1 LFGLTDATFAMRGFS
16 SSRGIRAKKQSST
29 PQPGL
34 EANSE
39 VVMALGAGS
48 LTGFRWWVALQ
59 AEFCFYQ
66 SNDYAKIMAVVTP
79 NMSIPLAAS
88 MGSSS
93 LHRADNTVL
102 LSPSVV

>member
-1 LFGLTDATFAMRGFS
+1 MRGFS

-66 SNDYAKIMAVVTP
+66 SNDYGKDYGGRDAEHEH
-79 NMSIPLAAS
+79 SI
-88 MGSSS
+88 GCF
-93 LHRADNTVL
+93 NGFQQ
-102 LSPSVV
+102 SPPGR

>member
-34 EANSE
+34 EANFE

-66 SNDYAKIMAVVTP
+66 SNDYGKDYGGMGTHRQPQSGSAAK
-79 NMSIPLAAS
+79 
-88 MGSSS
+88 
-93 LHRADNTVL
+93 L
-102 LSPSVV
+102 LDCHQERRQ